1 MADNFKV
8 PGSSYEELVKIIRAY
23 ASGKPGQAQALEV
36 ISQATGIDKT
46 NVSRNNGFLV
56 QVELLTQGNKKTP
69 TEECLNLGRAYSLNI
84 EDEIRRI
91 WKCLVENSEFLSRM
105 LSAIKIRNGMDKTSL
120 ISHILYSAGA
130 SVTANAKAGANTI
143 IEIFKIASL
152 VEESDGKITAI
163 SDIASIAN
171 ISVNESLTPKSK
183 TEVSADIATQP
194 VALLNKELKSGIVN
208 VNINVN
214 IEVKPTD
221 IDDLSDKIK
230 ALLDTIND

>member
-69 TEECLNLGRAYSLNI
+69 TEECLNLGRAYSLNM

-91 WKCLVENSEFLSRM
+91 WKCLVENSEFLLRM

-152 VEESDGKITAI
+152 VEENDGKITAI
-163 SDIASIAN
+163 SDIDSTAN
-171 ISVNESLTPKSK
+171 ISANESLTPKSK
-183 TEVSADIATQP
+183 TEVSADIATEP
-194 VALLNKELKSGIVN
+194 VALLNKEIKRGIVN

-214 IEVKPTD
+214 IEVKPND